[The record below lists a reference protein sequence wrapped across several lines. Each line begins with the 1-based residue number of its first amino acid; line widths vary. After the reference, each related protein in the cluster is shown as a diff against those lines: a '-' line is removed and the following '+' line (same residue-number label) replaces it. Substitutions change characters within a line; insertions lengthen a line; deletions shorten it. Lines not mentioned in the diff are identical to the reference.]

1 MSRVN
6 HQDNLPMN
14 NEINHALPRVVY
26 EPESRVRHPL
36 QLIQD
41 MYQDALAARGLAW
54 QLLKRDISA
63 QYRQSILGIV
73 WAFVP
78 PVVTAIGLTLAKDFK
93 VLNLGETSIPY
104 PAFVMVSMVLWQAF
118 ITSFTNMSQVARK
131 AKGMLGKLKVPP
143 EAFVF
148 AGLGQITFDF
158 IIKLIPIT
166 FFFIWFKVPI
176 TWTVLLVPVAVI
188 HLIMLGTGMGLMIG
202 PLATLYGDV
211 SKFMGY
217 FTKAWLFITPVLF
230 PTPKRRFLALLFN
243 LNPVTPLLVTA
254 RELATT
260 GDLSNP
266 VGFWISTG
274 LAYVC
279 FMLGWFIYRLALPF
293 LVERA

>member
-1 MSRVN
+1 MNQVN
-6 HQDNLPMN
+6 PRNNVPVEQD
-14 NEINHALPRVVY
+14 ISHGLPRVVY
-26 EPESRVRHPL
+26 APESQVRHPL
-36 QLIQD
+36 QLIQE
-41 MYQDALAARGLAW
+41 MFQDSLVARGLAW

-78 PVVTAIGLTLAKDFK
+78 SVVTAIGLTLAKDFK

-118 ITSFTNMSQVARK
+118 ITSFTNMTQVARK
-131 AKGMLGKLKVPP
+131 AKGMLTKLKVPP
-143 EAFVF
+143 EAFVL
-148 AGLGQITFDF
+148 AGLGQIIFDF
-158 IIKLIPIT
+158 ILKLIPIT
-166 FFFIWFKVPI
+166 FFFIWFKVSI
-176 TWTVLLVPVAVI
+176 TWTVLLVPVAVL

-211 SKFMGY
+211 SKFMSY

-230 PTPKRRFLALLFN
+230 PTPQRKFLAILFN

-266 VGFWISTG
+266 VGFWVCTG

-279 FMLGWFIYRLALPF
+279 FILGWLIYRLSLPF

>member
-1 MSRVN
+1 MSQPN
-6 HQDNLPMN
+6 HQRNVPIKREVSHN
-14 NEINHALPRVVY
+14 LPRVVY
-26 EPESRVRHPL
+26 EPASQVRHPL
-36 QLIQD
+36 QLIREMFHD
-41 MYQDALAARGLAW
+41 SLAARGLAW
-54 QLLKRDISA
+54 QLFRRDISA

-118 ITSFTNMSQVARK
+118 ITSFNNMSQAARK
-131 AKGMLGKLKVPP
+131 AKGMLRKLKVPP
-143 EAFVF
+143 EAFVL
-148 AGLGQITFDF
+148 AGLGQIIFDF
-158 IIKLIPIT
+158 VIKLIPIT

-188 HLIMLGTGMGLMIG
+188 HLIMLGTGMGLMLT

-217 FTKAWLFITPVLF
+217 FTKGWLFLTPVLF
-230 PTPKRRFLALLFN
+230 PTPKGKYLSILFN

-254 RELATT
+254 RELATS
-260 GDLSNP
+260 GDISNP
-266 VGFWISTG
+266 AGFWVCSG
-274 LAYVC
+274 LAYIC
-279 FMLGWFIYRLALPF
+279 FILGWLIYRLSLPF
-293 LVERA
+293 LIERA